1 MRPCTFSRDASVLN
15 CLKHKVWPLES
26 HPVRTSSR
34 MQEVGFRGFDP
45 SWTTEGADAGPWRPA
60 FVESPT
66 LERLHGPGPAWCPP
80 SGLHCGG
87 RPRRARNSER
97 PAPGGLRPGT
107 HLRGASCLGARVRV
121 RVEGGGARRRAAR
134 QEHGARERCA
144 RLAGGTVSSRQT
156 PTGPA
161 GMEQPPPLA
170 PEPASARSRR
180 RREPESPPAPVSVS
194 GARAGRLSL

>member
-1 MRPCTFSRDASVLN
+1 MRLVLGCRRWAPEDSILAGPGRGLTRASDASVRQVTYTGAPSRALVPRGALRVVRSAAGG
-15 CLKHKVWPLES
+15 CAEPGTASDPL
-26 HPVRTSSR
+26 R
-34 MQEVGFRGFDP
+34 
-45 SWTTEGADAGPWRPA
+45 EG
-60 FVESPT
+60 
-66 LERLHGPGPAWCPP
+66 
-80 SGLHCGG
+80 SG
-87 RPRRARNSER
+87 RARTCAVRAGS
-97 PAPGGLRPGT
+97 
-107 HLRGASCLGARVRV
+107 ARARV